1 MKTRL
6 NGTFICALAFGVLM
20 LLMVAEAFSFPQQ
33 VRLMPVLMGVI
44 TFVLFLLLLL
54 GEFWPA
60 IVEVAESNIEDIW
73 GGRRSRK
80 KMSGRGRFP
89 KETPAWSDVLRII
102 GYIVAFWGLVLVLG
116 LFLVPPVLISAY
128 LIVEA
133 RVPTV
138 KAIAV
143 SYAFCGVLFTGL
155 VLLNVDIWLGIAP
168 ELVPGF
174 IGGGIMPEL

>member
-6 NGTFICALAFGVLM
+6 NGTLICVFAFGALM
-20 LLMVAEAFSFPQQ
+20 LLMVAEAFSFPHQ
-33 VRLMPVLMGVI
+33 VRLVPVLMGVI
-44 TFVLFLLLLL
+44 TFVLFLLLLM

-60 IVEVAESNIEDIW
+60 IVEVAETNLEDIW
-73 GGRRSRK
+73 GGRWSRK
-80 KMSGRGRFP
+80 ETRGLDNFP

-102 GYIVAFWGLVLVLG
+102 SYIAAFWALVLVLG
-116 LFLVPPVLISAY
+116 LFLVPPVLIAAY

-133 RVPTV
+133 RIATV

-143 SYAFCGVLFTGL
+143 SFAFCGVLFTGL

-174 IGGGIMPEL
+174 IGGGIMPEM